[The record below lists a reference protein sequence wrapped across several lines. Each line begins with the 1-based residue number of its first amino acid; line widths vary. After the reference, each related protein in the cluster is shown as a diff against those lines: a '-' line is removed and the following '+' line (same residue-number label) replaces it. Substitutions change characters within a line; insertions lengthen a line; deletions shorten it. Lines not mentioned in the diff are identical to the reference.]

1 MQDNPILRNFKNLS
15 ILLVYCLTFALI
27 SFLILIF
34 GLGIDY
40 KTSIADS
47 IVSAI
52 FLCGFTII
60 WFYPARYISIEQ
72 NKLLKVLISHE
83 ISAIIS
89 SAIWILL
96 IHITMVQVLGFEN
109 EYQNFFYETLIWRF
123 LVGWVL
129 YALVV
134 SFYYL
139 VSYYNELKER
149 AVKESELKNL
159 ITQAELRSLKFQIN
173 PHFIFNSLNSMSALT
188 EIDPKKAKEMI
199 IKLAD
204 FLRYI
209 LATNDREKN
218 KLSEELKNIR
228 LYLEIEKIR
237 FEDKF
242 DYSEN
247 IDEECKKAEIPNMLL
262 QPLFEN
268 VIKHA
273 VYETLDKVQLTLN
286 CKYDEGYLNIQL
298 QNNFDESAKPRK
310 GAGVGLKNISDRL
323 NLIYHREDLMEV
335 KKEKGIFRVDLYIPC
350 EDQLEKINQGTN
362 EKE

>member
-1 MQDNPILRNFKNLS
+1 
-15 ILLVYCLTFALI
+15 
-27 SFLILIF
+27 
-34 GLGIDY
+34 
-40 KTSIADS
+40 
-47 IVSAI
+47 
-52 FLCGFTII
+52 
-60 WFYPARYISIEQ
+60 
-72 NKLLKVLISHE
+72 
-83 ISAIIS
+83 
-89 SAIWILL
+89 
-96 IHITMVQVLGFEN
+96 MVPVIGFE
-109 EYQNFFYETLIWRF
+109 EKYQNFFYNTLVWRF

-129 YALVV
+129 YAMVV

-139 VSYYNELKER
+139 ISYYNELKER

-209 LATNDREKN
+209 LATNEREKN

-228 LYLEIEKIR
+228 LYLDIEKIR

-242 DYSEN
+242 DYSEEIN
-247 IDEECKKAEIPNMLL
+247 EDCNKAEIPNMIL

-273 VYETLDKVQLTLN
+273 VYETFDKVTLTLKCSFN
-286 CKYDEGYLNIQL
+286 DGYLKIHL
-298 QNNFDESAKPRK
+298 QNNFDESSKSRK
-310 GAGVGLKNISDRL
+310 GAGVGLKNINDRL
-323 NLIYHREDLMEV
+323 NLIYHRIDLMEV
-335 KKEKGIFRVDLYIPC
+335 KKERGIFSVTLFIPIS
-350 EDQLEKINQGTN
+350 DS
-362 EKE
+362 

>member
-1 MQDNPILRNFKNLS
+1 M
-15 ILLVYCLTFALI
+15 Y
-27 SFLILIF
+27 F
-34 GLGIDY
+34 GLGVNYHI
-40 KTSIADS
+40 SIADS
-47 IVSAI
+47 LVSSALLI
-52 FLCGFTII
+52 GFTII
-60 WFYPARYISIEQ
+60 WYYPARYISIEQ
-72 NKLLKVLISHE
+72 NKLLKVLFSHE
-83 ISAIIS
+83 VSAIIS
-89 SAIWILL
+89 SGLWILL
-96 IHITMVQVLGFEN
+96 IYLIMVPILGFE
-109 EYQNFFYETLIWRF
+109 EKYQNFFYDTLIWRF

-129 YALVV
+129 YAMVV

-159 ITQAELRSLKFQIN
+159 VTQAELKSLKFQIN

-242 DYSEN
+242 DYSEY
-247 IDEECKKAEIPNMLL
+247 IDEDCKKAEIPNMLL

-273 VYETLDKVQLTLN
+273 VYETLDKVHLTLN
-286 CKYDEGYLNIQL
+286 CKYNDGYLNIKL
-298 QNNFDESAKPRK
+298 QNNFDESAKSRK
-310 GAGVGLKNISDRL
+310 GTGVGLKNISDRL
-323 NLIYHREDLMEV
+323 NLIYHRDDLMDV
-335 KKEKGIFRVDLYIPC
+335 KKEKGIFSVTLFIPC
-350 EDQLEKINQGTN
+350 EDQLKTEELTADAQK
-362 EKE
+362 

>member
-15 ILLVYCLTFALI
+15 ILLLYCLSFAII
-27 SFLILIF
+27 SFLILYF
-34 GLGIDY
+34 GLKVDY
-40 KTSIADS
+40 RTSITDS
-47 IVSAI
+47 LVSSI
-52 FLCGFTII
+52 LLCGFTLI

-72 NKLLKVLISHE
+72 NKLLKVLLSHE
-83 ISAIIS
+83 VSAIIS
-89 SAIWILL
+89 SGLWIFL
-96 IHITMVQVLGFEN
+96 IYLVMVPVLGFDEI
-109 EYQNFFYETLIWRF
+109 YQNFFYATLIWRF

-129 YALVV
+129 YAMVV

-159 ITQAELRSLKFQIN
+159 ITQAELKSLKFQIN

-209 LATNDREKN
+209 LATNEREKN

-228 LYLEIEKIR
+228 LYLDIEKIR

-242 DYSEN
+242 DYSEE
-247 IDEECKKAEIPNMLL
+247 IDEDCNKAEIPNMIL

-273 VYETLDKVQLTLN
+273 VYETLDKVSLTLK
-286 CKYDEGYLNIQL
+286 CKLDKDYLKIHL
-298 QNNFDESAKPRK
+298 QNNFDESSKSRK
-310 GAGVGLKNISDRL
+310 GAGVGLKNINDRL
-323 NLIYHREDLMEV
+323 NLIYHRDDLMEV
-335 KKEKGIFRVDLYIPC
+335 KKEKGIFSVTLFIPC
-350 EDQLEKINQGTN
+350 EGQSEKIILSVN
-362 EKE
+362 EKK

>member
-1 MQDNPILRNFKNLS
+1 MHDNPILRSFRNFA
-15 ILLVYCLTFALI
+15 ILLAYCLSYAVI
-27 SFLILIF
+27 SFLILQL
-34 GLGIDY
+34 GLNVDF

-47 IVSAI
+47 FVSSVL
-52 FLCGFTII
+52 LCGFTIV
-60 WFYPARYISIEQ
+60 WFYPAKYISIEQ
-72 NKLLKVLISHE
+72 YKILKVIISHE
-83 ISAIIS
+83 ISAIVS
-89 SAIWILL
+89 SMLWILL
-96 IHITMVQVLGFEN
+96 TYIIMVAILGFGDKYET
-109 EYQNFFYETLIWRF
+109 FFYNTLLWRF

-129 YALVV
+129 YAMVV

-139 VSYYNELKER
+139 VTYYTESKDR

-159 ITQAELRSLKFQIN
+159 ITQAELKSLKFQIN

-209 LATNDREKN
+209 LATNEQEKN

-242 DYSEN
+242 DYTED
-247 IDEECKKAEIPNMLL
+247 IDDGCSKVEIPNMLL

-273 VYETLDKVQLTLN
+273 VYETLDKVHLILKCSFDN
-286 CKYDEGYLNIQL
+286 GYLKL
-298 QNNFDESAKPRK
+298 ELENNFDESTKPRK
-310 GAGVGLKNISDRL
+310 GAGVGLKNIHDRL
-323 NLIYHREDLMEV
+323 NLIYHRTDLIEV
-335 KKEKGIFRVDLYIPC
+335 KKEKGIFSVTLFIPI
-350 EDQLEKINQGTN
+350 Q
-362 EKE
+362 

>member
-1 MQDNPILRNFKNLS
+1 MQDNPILRNFKNFS
-15 ILLVYCLTFALI
+15 ILFAYCFSFALI

-34 GLGIDY
+34 GLGVDY

-89 SAIWILL
+89 SALWMLL
-96 IHITMVQVLGFEN
+96 IYITMVQILGFEDK
-109 EYQNFFYETLIWRF
+109 YQNFFYETMIWRF

-129 YALVV
+129 YAMVV

-242 DYSEN
+242 DYTEN
-247 IDEECKKAEIPNMLL
+247 LDEECKKAEIPNMLL

-273 VYETLDKVQLTLN
+273 VYETFERVQLSLN
-286 CKYDEGYLNIQL
+286 CKYENGYLNLKL
-298 QNNFDESAKPRK
+298 QNNFDESSKSRK

-323 NLIYHREDLMEV
+323 NLIYHRDDLMEV
-335 KKEKGIFRVDLYIPC
+335 KKEKGIFSINLFIPC
-350 EDQLEKINQGTN
+350 EDQIELLKQSSDEKQ
-362 EKE
+362 